1 MNLHVGRK
9 LMRIRE
15 MRGVNQEVLA
25 ESLGMS
31 RQAVSRLEQSETI
44 DEIMLSRIAKAL
56 NVTPDQIKNFTEEGV
71 IYNIQNNYDNA
82 SYNQGPNYQCTFYM
96 LDEYKKEVK
105 ENKKLY
111 EALLKEKEE
120 QIVLL
125 TKMLESK

>member
-31 RQAVSRLEQSETI
+31 KQAVSKLEQSETI
-44 DEIMLSRIAKAL
+44 DEITLSRIAKAL
-56 NVTPDQIKNFTEEGV
+56 QVTPEQIKSFSEEGV

-82 SYNQGPNYQCTFYM
+82 SCNQGPNYQGTFYL